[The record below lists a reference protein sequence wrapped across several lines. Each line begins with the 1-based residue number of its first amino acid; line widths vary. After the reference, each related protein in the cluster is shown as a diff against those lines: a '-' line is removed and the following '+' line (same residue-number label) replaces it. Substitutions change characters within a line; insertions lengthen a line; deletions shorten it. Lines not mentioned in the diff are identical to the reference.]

1 VDGMRIFILNAVD
14 VSTKF
19 KFSYAFKSMSSRNTV
34 LFFKKLESVYPY
46 KEGIEIVREIMAL
59 NFLKR
64 FDKYLK
70 EKGIKHNYLSKMSTY
85 KWVC

>member
-1 VDGMRIFILNAVD
+1 MRIFILNAVD

-46 KEGIEIVREIMAL
+46 KEGIKIVREIMAL
-59 NFLKR
+59 NFLKSLINTSR
-64 FDKYLK
+64 KK
-70 EKGIKHNYLSKMSTY
+70 
-85 KWVC
+85 V

>member
-1 VDGMRIFILNAVD
+1 MDGIKRYILNAVD

-46 KEGIEIVREIMAL
+46 EEGIEIVQTDNGSEFLGEI
-59 NFLKR
+59 
-64 FDKYLK
+64 
-70 EKGIKHNYLSKMSTY
+70 
-85 KWVC
+85 

>member
-1 VDGMRIFILNAVD
+1 MPLNQL
-14 VSTKF
+14 
-19 KFSYAFKSMSSRNTV
+19 SSRNTV

-46 KEGIEIVREIMAL
+46 KEGIKIVREIMAL

-70 EKGIKHNYLSKMSTY
+70 EKGIKQNYISKMPMY
-85 KWVC
+85 KWIC